1 MRVLVTGGAGFVGSH
16 IVEGL
21 LARSH
26 EVVVLD
32 NLSSGRFSNLSPGVE
47 LFQVDLRDRR
57 ALDRVFTSFRPEV
70 VCHHASST
78 TGLFDERD
86 PVEDASVNILGT
98 LHVLEAMRKAG
109 SRGLVSA
116 STATWLYGDLG
127 EGSTARVDSVPRPT
141 GTRGCAFLAAES
153 YLRTYAEEHGFACT
167 ILRCGKIYGPRQDAG
182 HESSVVARVAAR
194 LREGRAV
201 GIHGRRVAGDDGCV
215 RDYVYVGDVASA
227 VVKAVEEPSRPA
239 SPTSRRGAP
248 RPRAHWWRTSND
260 FSVARRASI
269 TCRLDLGTSGSASS
283 NRHRPSSW
291 PQPSRSR
298 RG

>member
-227 VVKAVEEPSRPA
+227 VVKAVEGALPA
-239 SPTSRRGAP
+239 GVAHVATGRATSTRALVAHLERLLGREASLDHLPP
-248 RPRAHWWRTSND
+248 R
-260 FSVARRASI
+260 
-269 TCRLDLGTSGSASS
+269 
-283 NRHRPSSW
+283 
-291 PQPSRSR
+291 
-298 RG
+298 